1 MSLRIAVDLDGTL
14 ADMDAA
20 LQIEAERLFGPGIDL
35 RASLRGRPDQPENV
49 ETDTS
54 DPAAPPGDRPQT
66 ASATSRRLTDR
77 QQRQLWLCVQ
87 KTPNFWAELKEIESG
102 AVARLAARTAAQ
114 RWEVIFLTQRPP
126 CAGDTAQIQT
136 QRWLQAHGFELPSVF
151 VVSGSRGRIAAALT
165 LDAVVDDR
173 PENCLDV
180 ATDSKALPLLV
191 WRDTRDSVPP
201 GAARLGITVVFS
213 MAEALDTLDNLS
225 RPSNPPSST
234 GVVGRIR
241 QTLGI

>member
-1 MSLRIAVDLDGTL
+1 
-14 ADMDAA
+14 
-20 LQIEAERLFGPGIDL
+20 LFGPGVDL
-35 RASLRGRPDQPENV
+35 RASLRARSDRPDAVEN
-49 ETDTS
+49 EAS
-54 DPAAPPGDRPQT
+54 DAAGTAPDDRTPAAP
-66 ASATSRRLTDR
+66 AASRRLTDR

-87 KTPNFWAELKEIESG
+87 KTPNFWAELSEIEPG
-102 AVARLAARTAAQ
+102 AVAKLAAIMAAH

-151 VVSGSRGRIAAALT
+151 VVSGSRGRIATALT

-191 WRDTRDSVPP
+191 WRDTPESVPP
-201 GAARLGITVVFS
+201 GAARLGITTVFS
-213 MAEALDTLDNLS
+213 MAEALEKLDSLQ
-225 RPSNPPSST
+225 RPSAPPAPS
-234 GVVGRIR
+234 GVMGRIR
-241 QTLGI
+241 HSLGI

>member
-20 LQIEAERLFGPGIDL
+20 LQVEAERLFGPGVDL
-35 RASLRGRPDQPENV
+35 RASLRGRADSV
-49 ETDTS
+49 ETE
-54 DPAAPPGDRPQT
+54 APDASVAPSGDRAQT
-66 ASATSRRLTDR
+66 LASTKRLTDR

-87 KTPNFWAELKEIESG
+87 KTPNFWAELKEIEPG
-102 AVARLAARTAAQ
+102 AVSKLAAVTAAQ

-151 VVSGSRGRIAAALT
+151 VVSGSRGRIATALT
-165 LDAVVDDR
+165 LDAVIDDR

-191 WRDTRDSVPP
+191 WRDTPESVPP
-201 GAARLGITVVFS
+201 GAARLGITIVYS
-213 MAEALDTLDNLS
+213 MAEALEKLDALQ
-225 RPSNPPSST
+225 RPSPPPGPT
-234 GVVGRIR
+234 GVMGRIR

>member
-20 LQIEAERLFGPGIDL
+20 LQLEAERLFGPGVDL
-35 RASLRGRPDQPENV
+35 RGSLRGRPESV
-49 ETDTS
+49 ESETPDT
-54 DPAAPPGDRPQT
+54 AAATPGDRPQT
-66 ASATSRRLTDR
+66 SPPASRRLTDR

-87 KTPNFWAELKEIESG
+87 KTPNFWADLKEIEPG
-102 AVARLAARTAAQ
+102 AVAKLAAMTAAH

-151 VVSGSRGRIAAALT
+151 VVSGSRGRIATALT

-173 PENCLDV
+173 PDNCLDV

-191 WRDTRDSVPP
+191 WRDTPETVPP

-213 MAEALDTLDNLS
+213 MAEALDKLDALQ
-225 RPSNPPSST
+225 RPPSPPPAT
-234 GVVGRIR
+234 GVMGRIR

>member
-20 LQIEAERLFGPGIDL
+20 LQREAERLFGPGIDL
-35 RASLRGRPDQPENV
+35 RASMRGRPEPES
-49 ETDTS
+49 ETPEPSAVTAAGERA
-54 DPAAPPGDRPQT
+54 PAAP
-66 ASATSRRLTDR
+66 SNKRLTDR

-87 KTPNFWAELKEIESG
+87 KTANFWAELSEIEPG
-102 AVARLAARTAAQ
+102 AVAKLAAITTAQ

-126 CAGDTAQIQT
+126 CAGDTTQIQS
-136 QRWLQAHGFELPSVF
+136 QRWLRAHGFELPSVF

-191 WRDTRDSVPP
+191 WRDTPETVPP
-201 GAARLGITVVFS
+201 GAARLGITTVYS
-213 MAEALDTLDNLS
+213 MAEALEKLDSLQRPS
-225 RPSNPPSST
+225 RPPAPT
-234 GVVGRIR
+234 GVMGRIR
-241 QTLGI
+241 QSLGI

>member
-20 LQIEAERLFGPGIDL
+20 LQLEAERLFGPGVDL
-35 RASLRGRPDQPENV
+35 RGSLRGRTESVESEAPDP
-49 ETDTS
+49 S
-54 DPAAPPGDRPQT
+54 AAAPNDRPPT
-66 ASATSRRLTDR
+66 APSTKRLTDR

-87 KTPNFWAELKEIESG
+87 KTPNFWAELNEIEPGVVSK
-102 AVARLAARTAAQ
+102 LAAVTAAQ

-151 VVSGSRGRIAAALT
+151 VVSGSRGRIATALT

-191 WRDTRDSVPP
+191 WRDTPESVPP
-201 GAARLGITVVFS
+201 GAVRLGITVVFS
-213 MAEALDTLDNLS
+213 MAEALEKLDGLQ
-225 RPSNPPSST
+225 RPSNPPAPT